1 MYVYKEVL
9 LQQLSSFSYPY
20 HPMIPLLDYWNI
32 FFLCVFN
39 QQTQSLGYH
48 KISHKQL
55 YTCIDA

>member
-32 FFLCVFN
+32 F
-39 QQTQSLGYH
+39 SLVSSTNKHNPWATTRYH
-48 KISHKQL
+48 INN
-55 YTCIDA
+55 YIRV